1 MARRRPTADTQ
12 KPLVI
17 IHSHSPL
24 TRILHD
30 DLIRPRHVPEISRLI
45 EEGSLVSLIAACARQ
60 PFVRGLAVEGA
71 VAFGSGAGVAAVAC
85 VVPSVIV
92 LAAVADWKTPFAW
105 KLRGGK
111 HLARWLLH
119 HLLTWPINPWVLP
132 RLSAIIELIAS
143 VKANSSV

>member
-12 KPLVI
+12 EPLII
-17 IHSHSPL
+17 IHSHGL
-24 TRILHD
+24 LARILHD

-45 EEGSLVSLIAACARQ
+45 KEGSLVSLIAACARQ
-60 PFVRGLAVEGA
+60 PFVRDVAVEGC
-71 VAFGSGAGVAAVAC
+71 VAFGSGAGVAAVGC

-105 KLRGGK
+105 KLVEGK
-111 HLARWLLH
+111 YLARWFLH
-119 HLLTWPINPWVLP
+119 DLLTWPIKLWVLP